1 MSEEQLQ
8 AFYERSEDTPASQDD
23 WQQSHEQL
31 LRGLESGRIRAAERG
46 RDGNWHAVMWVKR
59 AILTGFKNADVVRQG
74 PIGQP
79 PFFDKESYPARS
91 FEPTDLVR
99 VVPGGTSVRRG
110 AYVSSGV
117 VIMPP
122 AYVNVGAYVDSGTM
136 IDSHALVGSCAQV
149 GKNVHLSAGAQIGGV
164 LEPINASPVI
174 IEDDVFV
181 AALCGVFEGFVVRE
195 RAVLA
200 TGVTLTAAT
209 VIYDLVHGVER
220 RGEVPANA
228 VVVPGTRPASGEFAK
243 ERGLQIAAPMI
254 VKYRDER
261 TDASTALESALR

>member
-8 AFYERSEDTPASQDD
+8 AFYEREDLAANNDD
-23 WQQSHEQL
+23 WRQSHEQL

-46 RDGNWHAVMWVKR
+46 TDGNWQAVMWVKR
-59 AILTGFKNADVVRQG
+59 AILEGFKNSDVVRQG

-91 FEPTDLVR
+91 FEQSDSVR

-122 AYVNVGAYVDSGTM
+122 AYINVGADVVSGTKV
-136 IDSHALVGSCAQV
+136 DSHALVGSCAQI
-149 GKNVHLSAGAQIGGV
+149 GKNVHLSASAQIGGV
-164 LEPINASPVI
+164 LEPINASPVV
-174 IEDDVFV
+174 IEDNVFV
-181 AALCGVFEGFVVRE
+181 GALCGVFEGFVVRE

-209 VIYDLVHGVER
+209 IVYDLVHGCER
-220 RGEVPANA
+220 RGEVPAGA
-228 VVVPGTRPASGEFAK
+228 VVVSGSRPASGEFAK
-243 ERGLQIAAPMI
+243 ERGLQVSAPMI

-261 TDASTALESALR
+261 TDASTALEAALR

>member
-1 MSEEQLQ
+1 M
-8 AFYERSEDTPASQDD
+8 
-23 WQQSHEQL
+23 
-31 LRGLESGRIRAAERG
+31 
-46 RDGNWHAVMWVKR
+46 
-59 AILTGFKNADVVRQG
+59 
-74 PIGQP
+74 
-79 PFFDKESYPARS
+79 
-91 FEPTDLVR
+91 
-99 VVPGGTSVRRG
+99 
-110 AYVSSGV
+110 
-117 VIMPP
+117 
-122 AYVNVGAYVDSGTM
+122 
-136 IDSHALVGSCAQV
+136 
-149 GKNVHLSAGAQIGGV
+149 
-164 LEPINASPVI
+164 
-174 IEDDVFV
+174 
-181 AALCGVFEGFVVRE
+181 RE

>member
-1 MSEEQLQ
+1 MSEQQLQ
-8 AFYERSEDTPASQDD
+8 EFYERDEHSADNV
-23 WQQSHEQL
+23 WRQSHEQL

-46 RDGNWHAVMWVKR
+46 KDGVWHAVHWVKR
-59 AILTGFKNADVVRQG
+59 AILTGFKNSDVVRQG
-74 PIGQP
+74 ALGQP

-91 FEPTDLVR
+91 FEQQDGVR

-122 AYVNVGAYVDSGTM
+122 AYINVGAYVDTGTM
-136 IDSHALVGSCAQV
+136 VDSHALVGSCAQI
-149 GKNVHLSAGAQIGGV
+149 GKHVHLSASAQIGGV
-164 LEPINASPVI
+164 LEPIHASPVI
-174 IEDDVFV
+174 IEDNVFV
-181 AALCGVFEGFVVRE
+181 GALCGVFEGFVVRE

-209 VIYDLVHGVER
+209 AVYDLVHGVVR
-220 RGEVPANA
+220 RGEIPAGA
-228 VVVPGTRPASGEFAK
+228 VVVPGTRPASGDFAK
-243 ERGLQIAAPMI
+243 ANGLQVSAPMI

-261 TDASTALESALR
+261 TDAATALEGALR